1 MASSQTLLAPRDIDP
16 NPDNPR
22 LIFHEAELQAL
33 EDSIKLQ
40 GVLVPLSVF
49 EKGRRHVL
57 LDGERR
63 WRCALKLGLPR
74 IPVVVQAEPDRL
86 QNIMMMFAIHNA
98 RKDWDPLPTAYKLQ
112 ELEHEYAQRQG
123 RKPSEKELAQIASI
137 SRGEVR
143 RLRQLLALPDEYHNE
158 LMAQLELPRS
168 QQSLTVDH
176 VLEASKG
183 AAALRSRE
191 IINRDEEEQLRRALV
206 DKFKD
211 RTETNTVE
219 PRQLMRI
226 GRAVDRE
233 QVSAATARKV
243 TRRLITEPRF
253 TIKRAFESTVE
264 GIDYQHGSQ
273 QLVSRL
279 LTRLHAQ
286 LERSFE
292 VDDEFRNMLEEL
304 QHVIAKVLKR

>member
-1 MASSQTLLAPRDIDP
+1 MASSQTLVSPREIDP

-22 LIFHEAELQAL
+22 LIFHEDELEAL
-33 EDSIKLQ
+33 EESIKLQ
-40 GVLVPLSVF
+40 GILVPLSVY
-49 EKGRRHVL
+49 EKSRRFVL

-74 IPVVVQAEPDRL
+74 IPVVVQSEPDRL

-98 RKDWDPLPTAYKLQ
+98 RTDWDPLPTAYKLE
-112 ELEHEYAQRQG
+112 ELEEEYTQRQG
-123 RKPSEKELAQIASI
+123 EPPTEKALAEIASI

-143 RLRQLLALPDEYHNE
+143 RLRQLLGLPQEYRTE
-158 LMAQLELPRS
+158 LMEQLELPRS

-183 AAALRSRE
+183 AAALRSRK
-191 IINRDEEEQLRRALV
+191 IIDQGEEDELRRALV
-206 DKFKD
+206 DKFRD
-211 RTETNTVE
+211 RVETNTVA

-233 QVSAATARKV
+233 QVSAASARKV
-243 TRRLITEPRF
+243 TQRLISDPKY
-253 TIKRAFESTVE
+253 TISRAFESTVE

-273 QLVSRL
+273 QLVTRLESRL
-279 LTRLHAQ
+279 REQ
-286 LERSFE
+286 IDRSFE
-292 VDDEFRNMLEEL
+292 LDDELRDS
-304 QHVIAKVLKR
+304 LKRLQQAISDLLKG

>member
-1 MASSQTLLAPRDIDP
+1 MASSQTLVSPQEIDP

-22 LIFHEAELQAL
+22 LIFHEDELEAL
-33 EDSIKLQ
+33 EESIKLQ
-40 GVLVPLSVF
+40 GILVPLSVY
-49 EKGRRHVL
+49 EKGRRYVL

-98 RKDWDPLPTAYKLQ
+98 RTDWDPLPTAYKLQ
-112 ELEHEYAQRQG
+112 ELEEEYTQRQG
-123 RKPSEKELAQIASI
+123 QRPSEKQLAEIASI

-143 RLRQLLALPDEYHNE
+143 RLRQLLGLPEEYRTE
-158 LMAQLELPRS
+158 LMGQLELPRS

-183 AAALRSRE
+183 AAALRTRE
-191 IINRDEEEQLRRALV
+191 IIDKGEEEELRRALV
-206 DKFKD
+206 DKFRD
-211 RTETNTVE
+211 RIETNTVA

-233 QVSAATARKV
+233 QVSQSSARKV
-243 TRRLITEPRF
+243 TRRLISEPGY
-253 TIKRAFESTVE
+253 TIERAFESTVE

-273 QLVSRL
+273 QLASRLESRL
-279 LTRLHAQ
+279 LEQ
-286 LERSFE
+286 IERSFE
-292 VDDEFRNMLEEL
+292 LDDDFRASLERL
-304 QHVIAKVLKR
+304 QRAILNLLKG

>member
-1 MASSQTLLAPRDIDP
+1 MASSQTLVSPQEIDP

-22 LIFHEAELQAL
+22 LIFHEDELEAL
-33 EDSIKLQ
+33 EESIKLQ
-40 GVLVPLSVF
+40 GILVPLSVY
-49 EKGRRHVL
+49 ERQRRYVL

-74 IPVVVQAEPDRL
+74 IPVVIQAEPDRL

-98 RKDWDPLPTAYKLQ
+98 RTDWDPLPTAYKLQ
-112 ELEHEYAQRQG
+112 ELEEEYTQRQG
-123 RKPSEKELAQIASI
+123 QPPSEKQLAEIASI

-143 RLRQLLALPDEYHNE
+143 RLRQLLGLPQEYRTE
-158 LMAQLELPRS
+158 LMEQLELPRS

-191 IINRDEEEQLRRALV
+191 IIDKEEEEELRRALV
-206 DKFKD
+206 NKF
-211 RTETNTVE
+211 RNRIETNTVA

-233 QVSAATARKV
+233 QVSPASAHKV
-243 TRRLITEPRF
+243 TRRLIAEPEY
-253 TIKRAFESTVE
+253 TIERAFESTVE
-264 GIDYQHGSQ
+264 GIDYQHGSL
-273 QLVSRL
+273 QLASRLESRL
-279 LTRLHAQ
+279 LEQ
-286 LERSFE
+286 IDRSFE
-292 VDDEFRNMLEEL
+292 LDDEFRESLERL
-304 QHVIAKVLKR
+304 RQAISSLLKG

>member
-1 MASSQTLLAPRDIDP
+1 MASSQTLVSPQEIDP

-22 LIFHEAELQAL
+22 LIFHEDELEAL
-33 EDSIKLQ
+33 EESIKLQ
-40 GVLVPLSVF
+40 GILVPLSVY
-49 EKGRRHVL
+49 EKGRRYVL

-98 RKDWDPLPTAYKLQ
+98 RTDWDPLPTAYKLQ
-112 ELEHEYAQRQG
+112 ELEEEYTQRQG
-123 RKPSEKELAQIASI
+123 QRPSEKQLAEIASI

-143 RLRQLLALPDEYHNE
+143 RLRQLLGLPEEYRTE
-158 LMAQLELPRS
+158 LMGQLELPRS

-183 AAALRSRE
+183 AAALRTRE
-191 IINRDEEEQLRRALV
+191 IIDKGEEEELRRALV
-206 DKFKD
+206 DKFRD
-211 RTETNTVE
+211 RIETNTVA

-233 QVSAATARKV
+233 QVSPSSARKV
-243 TRRLITEPRF
+243 TRRLISEPGY
-253 TIKRAFESTVE
+253 TIERAFESTVE

-273 QLVSRL
+273 QLASRLESRL
-279 LTRLHAQ
+279 LEQ
-286 LERSFE
+286 IERSFE
-292 VDDEFRNMLEEL
+292 LDDEFRASLERL
-304 QHVIAKVLKR
+304 QQAILNLLKG